1 MLDATTKQLAS
12 EGRNF
17 AALAIHL
24 PSGQILNHVMWVDAD
39 DEHLLINTET
49 HRAKY
54 KAMAA
59 NPDVTVTVWNAENPY
74 SYSEVRGKVVGE
86 VRGDDA
92 RAHIDT
98 LSQRYTGGPYQGD
111 IQSERVIVRIAPVRQ
126 RGQ

>member
-24 PSGQILNHVMWVDAD
+24 ANGQILNHVMWVDAD
-39 DEHLLINTET
+39 DEHVLINTET

-54 KAMAA
+54 KAMTA
-59 NPDVTVTVWNAENPY
+59 NPDVTVTIWNAENPY

-86 VRGDDA
+86 VRGDAA
-92 RAHIDT
+92 REHIDA
-98 LSQRYTGGPYQGD
+98 LSQRYTGGPYQGE
-111 IQSERVIVRIAPVRQ
+111 IQSERVIVRVAPVRQ

>member
-39 DEHLLINTET
+39 DEHVLINTET

-54 KAMAA
+54 KAMTA
-59 NPDVTVTVWNAENPY
+59 NPDVTVTIWNAENPY

-98 LSQRYTGGPYQGD
+98 LSQRYTGGPYQGE
-111 IQSERVIVRIAPVRQ
+111 IGSERVIVRIAPVRQ

>member
-24 PSGQILNHVMWVDAD
+24 SNGQILNHVMWVDAD
-39 DEHLLINTET
+39 DEHMLINTET

-54 KAMAA
+54 KAMTN

-86 VRGDDA
+86 VRGDEA

>member
-1 MLDATTKQLAS
+1 MLDPTTKQLATD
-12 EGRNF
+12 GRNF

-24 PSGQILNHVMWVDAD
+24 SNGQILNHVMWVDAD
-39 DEHLLINTET
+39 DEHVLINTET

-54 KAMAA
+54 KAMMA
-59 NPDVTVTVWNAENPY
+59 NPDVTVTIWNADNPY

-86 VRGDDA
+86 VRGDEA

-98 LSQRYTGGPYQGD
+98 LSQRYTGGPYQGE
-111 IQSERVIVRIAPVRQ
+111 IQSERVIVRISPVRQ